1 MKYSFPII
9 IFLSFLLFSCG
20 NKQDKGKTDQP
31 KPEISAPAFNSDSAF
46 AFVKAQTDFGPRVPN
61 GEAHEQCA
69 AWLVAKLQAYC
80 DTVYVQHFTATAYDG
95 KQLKSQNIIGSF
107 DPDKTER
114 VLLASHW
121 DSRPIADHDAIEAN
135 RSKAIDGADDGASGV
150 GVLLELARQ
159 LQKERPNVGVDIIFF
174 DSEDYGTPSGVN
186 IPGDWWCLG
195 SQYWAQNPHVAG
207 YTAKYGILLDM
218 VGAPDAKFYHEYF
231 SGYFAQDVL
240 SKVWGT
246 AYKLGYG
253 SYFINQQ
260 AHPIT
265 DDHYYVNKLAH
276 IPMIDII
283 HQDNTSGTGFRS
295 VWHTTHDNI
304 DNIDAKMLGVV
315 GSTLRA
321 VLAGEE
327 GTGVSD

>member
-1 MKYSFPII
+1 MILMRKITII
-9 IFLSFLLFSCG
+9 ISFSLLLFSCG
-20 NKQDKGKTDQP
+20 HKQDKKTKDQP
-31 KPEISAPAFNSDSAF
+31 KPEISAPAFDSDSAF
-46 AFVKAQTDFGPRVPN
+46 AFVKAQTDFGPRTPN
-61 GEAHEQCA
+61 SAAHEQCA
-69 AWLVAKLQAYC
+69 TWLVSKLQSYC
-80 DTVYVQHFTATAYDG
+80 DTVYVQHFVATAYDG

-107 DPDKTER
+107 DPEKTER

-121 DSRPIADHDAIEAN
+121 DSRPMADHDAIEAN
-135 RSKAIDGADDGASGV
+135 RNKPIDGADDGASGV

-174 DSEDYGTPSGVN
+174 DAEDYGTPSGVN
-186 IPGDWWCLG
+186 LPGDWWCLG
-195 SQYWAQNPHVAG
+195 SQYWAQNPHLKA

-231 SGYFAQDVL
+231 SGYFAQDIV
-240 SKVWGT
+240 SKVWGI

-265 DDHYYVNKLAH
+265 DDHYYVTKLAH

-283 HQDNTSGTGFRS
+283 HQDNSSGTGFRD

-304 DNIDAKMLGVV
+304 DNIDAKTLGVV
-315 GSTLRA
+315 GTTLRA
-321 VLAGEE
+321 VLASE
-327 GTGVSD
+327 